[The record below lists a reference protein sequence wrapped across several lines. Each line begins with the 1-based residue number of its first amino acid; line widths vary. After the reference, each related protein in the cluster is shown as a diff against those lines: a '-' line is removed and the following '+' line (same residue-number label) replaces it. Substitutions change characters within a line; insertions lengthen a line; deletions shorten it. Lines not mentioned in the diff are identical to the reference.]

1 VLSPAHAGT
10 QRPLDT
16 SNRDV
21 TMLVDEG
28 VRLAGARRLALQRAA
43 ADSGITV
50 PDALLAQINSL
61 AA

>member
-1 VLSPAHAGT
+1 
-10 QRPLDT
+10 
-16 SNRDV
+16 
-21 TMLVDEG
+21 MLVDEG

-43 ADSGITV
+43 ADTGITV

>member
-1 VLSPAHAGT
+1 MEVL
-10 QRPLDT
+10 
-16 SNRDV
+16 V
-21 TMLVDEG
+21 TEMLVDDG

-43 ADSGITV
+43 ADAGIMV